1 MNTQSMAMGGKK
13 AERLQRALKKAVA
26 QVIEGKLGPV
36 DPQTARRL
44 MLGTVGDA
52 FHALSVLA
60 NNNGH
65 AASALEFADCALAS
79 DAACPEFHIAR
90 GRALKPLQRLDDAAS
105 SYRSALR
112 LRPSSAEAWVSLG
125 IVLRLQGRLD
135 EAADCQRKALA
146 IRPDFPEAL
155 INLANV
161 LVSRVT
167 NMVGNSM
174 TAEELREA
182 EKILRRVV
190 GLAPTHVDAMH
201 NLGLVL
207 KLTGRYHE
215 AAEWFNR
222 ALGQASG
229 RVDSCVE
236 FAELLQRELRPD
248 LARDLLARW
257 LGHHGSHPAVEILL
271 SECHAALGETED
283 ALRVLDGVAAANA
296 QQSGVKERLRKAIV
310 ETKRGRDMKSMRAL
324 YWYRAAVDARPEYME
339 VVCSYLLS
347 MCYEEEDPAAL
358 LSEHQRRI
366 APALSVV
373 PTNDLPPLLPLPAEG
388 RRLRIGYLSF
398 DFKSHSVAFFLESL
412 FERHDRER
420 FEVHAYKTNAVGDAM
435 TERLKSLADHWVEC
449 IGLSDAEI
457 AQKIR
462 ADGIDILVDLCGH
475 TNGSRMGVLQR
486 RPASCQVEYLGYP
499 ATTGARCFD
508 FRFTDWVI
516 DGAGDEQYNSEA
528 LLRLPQ
534 SMFCYR
540 PVPMP
545 EVAALPSIERGYV
558 TFGSFNNLSKVS
570 DATLRMWVD
579 VLHAVP
585 DSRLLL
591 KSQQLTLHGN
601 RQYLI
606 RHFADAGIAEERL
619 LLNSFNP
626 DPQGH
631 LSTYH
636 QVDIGVDTYPYSGA
650 TTTCEALCMG
660 VPVVTRVGRTQPSR
674 MSASILG
681 AVGLHDLI
689 TQDSEKYVQRVVEL
703 ASDVSR
709 LAELRAGL
717 RSRVLSSRLSDSAGF
732 ARDFE
737 VLLSRAFEA
746 VLARTSEPATA

>member
-1 MNTQSMAMGGKK
+1 MAMGGKK
-13 AERLQRALKKAVA
+13 ADRLQRALKKAVGQA
-26 QVIEGKLGPV
+26 IGGKLGQI
-36 DPQTARRL
+36 DPLAARRL
-44 MLGTVGDA
+44 MLAPVGDA
-52 FHALSVLA
+52 FHALSVFA
-60 NNNGH
+60 NTNGH
-65 AASALEFADCALAS
+65 PVSALEFADCALAS
-79 DAACPEFHIAR
+79 DGACPDFHLAR

-112 LRPSSAEAWVSLG
+112 LRPSCAEAWVSLG
-125 IVLRLQGRLD
+125 IVLRLQGRLE

-161 LVSRVT
+161 LIDRVT
-167 NMVGNSM
+167 DMVGDSM
-174 TAEELREA
+174 TAEEMREA
-182 EKILRRVV
+182 EKILRRVL

-222 ALGQASG
+222 AMGQASG

-248 LARDLLARW
+248 LARDLLVRW
-257 LGHHGSHPAVEILL
+257 IGEHGSHPAVEILL
-271 SECHAALGETED
+271 SECHAALGERDE
-283 ALRVLDGVAAANA
+283 AIRVLDAVTAAN
-296 QQSGVKERLRKAIV
+296 QRQSDAKERLRKSIV
-310 ETKRGRDMKSMRAL
+310 DTKSGRDLKSMRAL
-324 YWYRAAVDARPEYME
+324 DWYRAAVDARPEYME

-347 MCYEEEDPAAL
+347 LCYEEEDPAAL

-366 APALSVV
+366 APALGVV
-373 PTNDLPPLLPLPAEG
+373 PTNDLPRVLPISAEG

-398 DFKSHSVAFFLESL
+398 DFKAHSVAFFLESL
-412 FERHDRER
+412 FEQHDRER
-420 FEVHAYKTNAVGDAM
+420 FEVYGYKTNAVGDAM

-457 AQKIR
+457 AQKIL

-486 RPASCQVEYLGYP
+486 RPAPCQVEYLGYP
-499 ATTGARCFD
+499 ATTGATCFD

-516 DGAGDEQYNSEA
+516 DRAGDEQYNSEA

-534 SMFCYR
+534 TMFCYR
-540 PVPMP
+540 PLPMP
-545 EVAALPSIERGYV
+545 EVAALPAMERGYV
-558 TFGSFNNLSKVS
+558 TFGSFNNLCKVS
-570 DATLRMWVD
+570 DATLRMWAD

-585 DSRLLL
+585 GSRLLL

-606 RHFADAGIAEERL
+606 HFFADAGISEERL

-626 DPQGH
+626 DPHGH

-689 TQDSEKYVQRVVEL
+689 TQDAEQYVQRVAEL
-703 ASDVSR
+703 ASDISR

-717 RSRVLSSRLSDSAGF
+717 RSRVVSSRLSDSAGF

-746 VLARTSEPATA
+746 VLARSSELATA